1 MCRRRNVTPPRPEL
15 IRRPPSRF
23 GWLDDRLLREGWL
36 GRLGPDATSVL
47 VLLALAADRH
57 GASFYGR
64 DRMAHE
70 LSISRQAVDTALSRL
85 MQLRLVDQRPWR
97 PGHADGVWQIL
108 PVPQPS
114 GPPRG
119 GQAAALG
126 DLLKSLERERR
137 PSNP

>member
-1 MCRRRNVTPPRPEL
+1 MFRRRNVTPPRPDL

-23 GWLDDRLLREGWL
+23 GWLDDRLLRDGWL
-36 GRLGPDATSVL
+36 GKLGPEATAVL

-57 GASFYGR
+57 GASFYSR
-64 DRMAHE
+64 DRMANE
-70 LSISRQAVDTALSRL
+70 LSISRQAVDAALSRL
-85 MQLRLVDQRPWR
+85 LQLRLVDHRPWR

-108 PVPQPS
+108 PVPQQA

-126 DLLKSLERERR
+126 DLLKSIELQPR
-137 PSNP
+137 PSHP

>member
-1 MCRRRNVTPPRPEL
+1 MAKRRNVTPPRPDL
-15 IRRPPSRF
+15 IRQPQGRF

-64 DRMAHE
+64 DRMANE
-70 LSISRQAVDTALSRL
+70 LSISRQAVDLALSRL
-85 MQLRLVDQRPWR
+85 MQLHLVDHRPWR
-97 PGHADGVWQIL
+97 PGQADGVWQLL
-108 PVPQPS
+108 PVPHRS

-119 GQAAALG
+119 GQAAVLG
-126 DLLKSLERERR
+126 DLLKSLELDPR
-137 PSNP
+137 PA